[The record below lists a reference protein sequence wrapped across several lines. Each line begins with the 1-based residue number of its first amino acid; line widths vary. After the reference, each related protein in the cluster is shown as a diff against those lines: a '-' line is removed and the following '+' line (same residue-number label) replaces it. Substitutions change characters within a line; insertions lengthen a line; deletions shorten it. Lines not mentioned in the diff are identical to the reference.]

1 MAELERRLRSRSKD
15 SDEKIAQRLEIAVEE
30 AKMAETPGCHDKT
43 LVNDDLEETFA
54 ELERYIFAG
63 GEEGVAAAEG
73 DVAMGE
79 AGDGDASE
87 A

>member
-1 MAELERRLRSRSKD
+1 MAELERRLRSRGKD

-30 AKMAETPGCHDKT
+30 AKMAETPGFHDKT
-43 LVNDDLEETFA
+43 LVNNDLEETFA
-54 ELERYIFAG
+54 ELERYIFAA
-63 GEEGVAAAEG
+63 EKEGVPAVEG